1 MYVITWEA
9 LVLLFHS
16 ANGRSYPSIPF
27 PEIVSDSLSPV
38 RHLGIALIRPFLLV
52 QCYFFYKLLYF
63 RCDGGNGFI
72 SVRTKNISFP
82 RCHIFKNGGSNI
94 LRGCLVHS
102 SPPKSSPI

>member
-1 MYVITWEA
+1 M
-9 LVLLFHS
+9 LLFHS

-63 RCDGGNGFI
+63 RCDGGNGFT
-72 SVRTKNISFP
+72 SVQTKNISFP
-82 RCHIFKNGGSNI
+82 NGSMPYTLGLATICWATWKTRN
-94 LRGCLVHS
+94 
-102 SPPKSSPI
+102 KKEN